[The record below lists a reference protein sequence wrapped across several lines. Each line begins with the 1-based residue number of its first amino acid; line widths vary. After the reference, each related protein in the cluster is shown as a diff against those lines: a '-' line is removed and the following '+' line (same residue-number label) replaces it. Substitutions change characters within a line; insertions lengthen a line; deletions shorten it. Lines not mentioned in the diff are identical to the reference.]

1 MSSKSPRW
9 RKVLLASGLML
20 VLVQGLVRLPEVR
33 GRLFPGLFWEQKLR
47 LAQKESLKVERRL
60 RYIGAILEELDETF
74 DQDGFQITPGPFK
87 ELLVLAQWWVNL
99 PELWGRL
106 LPKMTYETKLRLA
119 QKECIDTERSLKHIN
134 AIVEAL
140 NRALEHRVPQGAAS
154 SMPTASGLGQAR
166 DLTQAISQ
174 RCWEYRHQLQGLLQK
189 WQELKVSQGNKAGL
203 KSGEKIVRQ

>member
-9 RKVLLASGLML
+9 RKVLLVGGLLL
-20 VLVQGLVRLPEVR
+20 VLAQGLVRVPEVG
-33 GRLFPGLFWEQKLR
+33 GRLFPGMFWELKLR
-47 LAQKESLKVERRL
+47 LTQQECLRVERRL
-60 RYIGAILEELDETF
+60 NYIGATLEEINGPKEPGHPPGT
-74 DQDGFQITPGPFK
+74 TGPFG
-87 ELLVLAQWWVNL
+87 EMLVLAQWWVNL

-140 NRALEHRVPQGAAS
+140 NRGLDPEVPQGAAGS
-154 SMPTASGLGQAR
+154 LPTASGLSQAR
-166 DLTQAISQ
+166 DLTQAIRQ
-174 RCWEYRHQLQGLLQK
+174 RCWEHRQELQNLLQK

-203 KSGEKIVRQ
+203 KPRETMVRQ